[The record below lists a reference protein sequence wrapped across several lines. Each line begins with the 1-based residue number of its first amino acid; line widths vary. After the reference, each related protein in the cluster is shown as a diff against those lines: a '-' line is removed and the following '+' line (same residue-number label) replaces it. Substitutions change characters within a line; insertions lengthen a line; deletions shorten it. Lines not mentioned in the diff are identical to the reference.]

1 MEQDLMENIEPDKA
15 TAKSGLKRPLNLW
28 LDQDAN
34 ELLIAEK
41 ERSGTSLAVLI
52 NDAVRK
58 TYGRGVN

>member
-1 MEQDLMENIEPDKA
+1 MEQDRMKGTEPDSA
-15 TAKSGLKRPLNLW
+15 RVKSGLKRPLNLW

-58 TYGRGVN
+58 TYGRGVA

>member
-1 MEQDLMENIEPDKA
+1 MEQDTMDNTEPDKA
-15 TAKSGLKRPLNLW
+15 TVKNGLKRPLNLW

-41 ERSGTSLAVLI
+41 ERSGTSLTVLI

-58 TYGRGVN
+58 TYGCGVN